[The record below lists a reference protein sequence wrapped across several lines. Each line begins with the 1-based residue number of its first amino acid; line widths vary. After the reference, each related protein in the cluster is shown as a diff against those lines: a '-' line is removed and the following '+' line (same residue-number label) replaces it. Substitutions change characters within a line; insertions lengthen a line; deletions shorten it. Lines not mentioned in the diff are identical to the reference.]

1 MVSVRISVIWESIVA
16 DRLPWI
22 DLRLSV
28 PDTPFLRRMR
38 RMSLVHVAGGI
49 MAENSAGHSGASS
62 GVYLNQEYAKKLQ
75 DGIATIANVF
85 AQSAGDHEVAGL
97 V

>member
-16 DRLPWI
+16 DRGSIFAYRFP
-22 DLRLSV
+22 RH
-28 PDTPFLRRMR
+28 TFLRRMR

-62 GVYLNQEYAKKLQ
+62 GVYLNQEDAKKLQ

>member
-1 MVSVRISVIWESIVA
+1 MDRSSLIGSIS
-16 DRLPWI
+16 P
-22 DLRLSV
+22 
-28 PDTPFLRRMR
+28 THPFLRRMR

-49 MAENSAGHSGASS
+49 MAENSAGHSGGSS
-62 GVYLNQEYAKKLQ
+62 GVYLNQEDAKKLQ